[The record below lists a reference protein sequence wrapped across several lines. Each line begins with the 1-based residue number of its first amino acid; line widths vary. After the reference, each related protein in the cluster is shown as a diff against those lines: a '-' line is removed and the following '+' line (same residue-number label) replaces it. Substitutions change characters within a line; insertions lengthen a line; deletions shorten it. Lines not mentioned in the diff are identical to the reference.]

1 MQKISRF
8 TLSLLAVA
16 FIAFV
21 LPLAAIAGDNALTIT
36 GTVVEVQKYGNL
48 TVDIKP
54 KALYDAGFALGDVLN
69 VTIGGNVLKIPFC
82 TSYSDVDT
90 GSLVVRDDQKN
101 NLLVVAINMG
111 NFSTKY
117 NAKVGDT
124 LTFGLAEKAGYLSE
138 YLIRQLK
145 RTNVRSDY
153 AADSIFANFRSIATT
168 GIKPGLVYR
177 SSHRRS
183 ICAG

>member
-69 VTIGGNVLKIPFC
+69 VTIGGN
-82 TSYSDVDT
+82 
-90 GSLVVRDDQKN
+90 
-101 NLLVVAINMG
+101 
-111 NFSTKY
+111 
-117 NAKVGDT
+117 
-124 LTFGLAEKAGYLSE
+124 
-138 YLIRQLK
+138 
-145 RTNVRSDY
+145 
-153 AADSIFANFRSIATT
+153 
-168 GIKPGLVYR
+168 
-177 SSHRRS
+177 
-183 ICAG
+183 